1 MVVLL
6 TRGIELVAVIIRA
19 TVGLNLSIGIHGGPH
34 GLVKGSRGGVRSDVF
49 VCSVSL
55 AASSPSHFTLYL
67 ALATAA
73 TIVPC
78 SPFLPFFFHRIANL
92 VCALHLR
99 TSGHIDRFAPKFS
112 AYELQETCSGMVW
125 G

>member
-1 MVVLL
+1 
-6 TRGIELVAVIIRA
+6 
-19 TVGLNLSIGIHGGPH
+19 
-34 GLVKGSRGGVRSDVF
+34 VF
-49 VCSVSL
+49 ACSVLL

-112 AYELQETCSGMVW
+112 AYELQETCSGMV
-125 G
+125 

>member
-1 MVVLL
+1 VVVLL

-19 TVGLNLSIGIHGGPH
+19 TVGLNLSIGFHGGPH
-34 GLVKGSRGGVRSDVF
+34 GLVKGDVF

-78 SPFLPFFFHRIANL
+78 FPFLPFFFHRIANL

-99 TSGHIDRFAPKFS
+99 TSGHIDRFALKFS
-112 AYELQETCSGMVW
+112 AYELQGTCSGMVW